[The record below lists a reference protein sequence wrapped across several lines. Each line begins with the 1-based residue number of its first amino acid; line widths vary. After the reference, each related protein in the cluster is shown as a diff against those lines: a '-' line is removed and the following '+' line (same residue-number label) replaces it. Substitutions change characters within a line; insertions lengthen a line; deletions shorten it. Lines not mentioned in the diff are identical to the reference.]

1 MACIN
6 VDQFFCNVERGT
18 QDENW
23 NKPYLVIILICL
35 YTVANILG
43 LDAVRLS
50 DLKVKQTAII
60 RKVNRTLDGDTAQTD
75 LVASRLE
82 TLGFVPGT
90 KVQVITKGIF
100 GGDPIMIQVGFTR
113 FALRKVEAE
122 KIEIE
127 EGITA

>member
-1 MACIN
+1 M
-6 VDQFFCNVERGT
+6 
-18 QDENW
+18 
-23 NKPYLVIILICL
+23 
-35 YTVANILG
+35 
-43 LDAVRLS
+43 RLS

-60 RKVNRTLDGDTAQTD
+60 KEVYRTSDGQSDQGD

-82 TLGFVPGT
+82 TLGFVSGT

-100 GGDPIMIQVGFTR
+100 GGDPILIQIGYTR

-127 EGITA
+127 HIGVPT